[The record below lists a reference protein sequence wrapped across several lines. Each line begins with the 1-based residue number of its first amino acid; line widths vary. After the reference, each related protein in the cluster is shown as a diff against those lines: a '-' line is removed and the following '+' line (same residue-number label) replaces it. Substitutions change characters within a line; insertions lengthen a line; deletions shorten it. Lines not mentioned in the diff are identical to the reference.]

1 MALTVFQLLSCV
13 VSWTLIWKL
22 SLIWKLEFLLCPAH
36 FMFST
41 LGSGVGLFSSEC
53 FLRDGKL
60 YTGVVFNKSPM
71 LIAGGAFAAPVICSS
86 CLIILSHRSYKFCS
100 VHTTSWSL
108 FLLVY
113 MFMAYCVFLAP
124 WYSIFY
130 LVQSVGELYIESFYL
145 TNNIFI
151 LRISI

>member
-108 FLLVY
+108 FLLVCSGIL
-113 MFMAYCVFLAP
+113 CVFSSLV
-124 WYSIFY
+124 FY
-130 LVQSVGELYIESFYL
+130 LLLGPVCWWTLYREFL
-145 TNNIFI
+145 FDQ
-151 LRISI
+151 